1 MAKLKRNIIQ
11 LVEDPKANEIKLQTY
26 LTPHFISFEIVYE
39 AMDLIYEAMDLIDD
53 IEDENSTMKPREI
66 ADRLMDMVV
75 KIYDNQFTVKD
86 LKERMHAPDGMNA
99 LREQVI
105 FITQG
110 QQTEETRNFIQN
122 MK

>member
-26 LTPHFISFEIVYE
+26 LIPHFISFEIV
-39 AMDLIYEAMDLIDD
+39 YEAMDLIDD

-75 KIYDNQFTVKD
+75 KIYDNQFAVKD

-99 LREQVI
+99 LREQVV

>member
-26 LTPHFISFEIVYE
+26 LTPHFISFEEEKLY
-39 AMDLIYEAMDLIDD
+39 YEAMDLIDD

-75 KIYDNQFTVKD
+75 KIYDNQFTGAR
-86 LKERMHAPDGMNA
+86 LKRTYAC
-99 LREQVI
+99 
-105 FITQG
+105 T
-110 QQTEETRNFIQN
+110 
-122 MK
+122 

>member
-39 AMDLIYEAMDLIDD
+39 AMDLIDD

-75 KIYDNQFTVKD
+75 K
-86 LKERMHAPDGMNA
+86 RMHAPDGMNA

>member
-39 AMDLIYEAMDLIDD
+39 AMDLIDD
-53 IEDENSTMKPREI
+53 IEDENSTMKPRNRWQI
-66 ADRLMDMVV
+66 DGYGC

>member
-39 AMDLIYEAMDLIDD
+39 AMDLIDD
-53 IEDENSTMKPREI
+53 IED
-66 ADRLMDMVV
+66 
-75 KIYDNQFTVKD
+75 DNQFTVKD